1 MTADQIEKELGWER
15 GVDYPEWGHTDVY
28 LNTISRGYCL
38 PGETPKD
45 AYWRVATTVANRLKK
60 PEMADKFMKYIW
72 KGWLNLASPVL
83 SNTGTEMLY
92 GRFATKTVGLISKC
106 FRVIASSFITINFSL
121 EKPFSVTVIGN

>member
-83 SNTGTEMLY
+83 
-92 GRFATKTVGLISKC
+92 ATLDLKEVYLL
-106 FRVIASSFITINFSL
+106 VVL
-121 EKPFSVTVIGN
+121 V

>member
-45 AYWRVATTVANRLKK
+45 AYLERLVK
-60 PEMADKFMKYIW
+60 
-72 KGWLNLASPVL
+72 SSL
-83 SNTGTEMLY
+83 SCI
-92 GRFATKTVGLISKC
+92 K
-106 FRVIASSFITINFSL
+106 
-121 EKPFSVTVIGN
+121 